1 MVHSVKGG
9 SEIKEDEYYS
19 LSTVKCL
26 HDVIVNT
33 HECCFGAMMR
43 TICALEQVK
52 QFVFV
57 NVAAE
62 GQLRHVSLTILIQ
75 S

>member
-19 LSTVKCL
+19 PSTVKCL

-33 HECCFGAMMR
+33 HECCFGAMAR
-43 TICALEQVK
+43 TILALERVK

-57 NVAAE
+57 NVAPK
-62 GQLRHVSLTILIQ
+62 VSCDMSL
-75 S
+75 

>member
-26 HDVIVNT
+26 HNVIVNT
-33 HECCFGAMMR
+33 HECCFSAMVR
-43 TICALEQVK
+43 TIRALERVK
-52 QFVFV
+52 
-57 NVAAE
+57 
-62 GQLRHVSLTILIQ
+62 
-75 S
+75 